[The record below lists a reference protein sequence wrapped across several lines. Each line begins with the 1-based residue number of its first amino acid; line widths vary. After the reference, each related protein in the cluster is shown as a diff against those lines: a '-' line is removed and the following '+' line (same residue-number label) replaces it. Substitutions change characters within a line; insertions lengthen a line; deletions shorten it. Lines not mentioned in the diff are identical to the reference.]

1 MLKEIGLR
9 VKKARNAKNM
19 SQAQLAG
26 ALHVSVPY
34 ISHIELGKQAMS
46 VITLSRLCAELDVSA
61 DWLLNGI
68 EGQIAGHDETMKGL
82 LSDCTPAE
90 RTAIIKVIAVM
101 KASIHEA
108 YSKHDEYRNG

>member
-19 SQAQLAG
+19 SQSQLAG
-26 ALHVSVPY
+26 VLHVSVPY

-46 VITLSRLCAELDVSA
+46 VTTLSMLCAELDVSA
-61 DWLLNGI
+61 DWLLNGT
-68 EGQIAGHDETMKGL
+68 EGQIANHDETMKGL

-90 RTAIIKVIAVM
+90 RNAIIKVISVM
-101 KASIHEA
+101 KASMREA
-108 YSKHDEYRNG
+108 SSKRDE